1 MADYAALIYSIA
13 IFALATSVTPGPNNL
28 MLLASGVN
36 FGFKQSIP
44 HAVGVTTGFFVML
57 VAVGFGLNGLFQA
70 FPGMYQI
77 MKVLGFA
84 YLLYLAWGVAT
95 SDPLPERGQ
104 SLAGSAPLGFW
115 GAVAFQ
121 AVNPKAW
128 MIAVSFSSNYL
139 PQHAAVWFMLFGC
152 LLVSIVNF
160 PSICLWLWMG
170 TRLEQALRDP
180 IRRRI
185 FNWVMASL
193 LIASMLPVLWI

>member
-139 PQHAAVWFMLFGC
+139 PQHAAAWFVLFGC

-180 IRRRI
+180 SRKRI

>member
-139 PQHAAVWFMLFGC
+139 PQHAAAWFVLFGC

-180 IRRRI
+180 SRKRI

-193 LIASMLPVLWI
+193 LIASMLPVLWM

>member
-152 LLVSIVNF
+152 LLVWLLA
-160 PSICLWLWMG
+160 CLVVWLVAW
-170 TRLEQALRDP
+170 LR
-180 IRRRI
+180 
-185 FNWVMASL
+185 AEGQ
-193 LIASMLPVLWI
+193 PVLGVWVD